1 MDIKVTRI
9 ALSLHVAPPAVGT
22 HQGGVLQAAR
32 ASVLV
37 EAQLLGTP
45 FKLNKVT
52 ESELWVAS
60 VIVQIVENIPL
71 YLMILR
77 TASDYCTYCRC
88 PTEVKCIQ

>member
-1 MDIKVTRI
+1 MDIKVAGI
-9 ALSLHVAPPAVGT
+9 ALSLHAAPSE
-22 HQGGVLQAAR
+22 GGFCRLHE
-32 ASVLV
+32 LV
-37 EAQLLGTP
+37 QAQLLGTP

-52 ESELWVAS
+52 ESELWVES

>member
-1 MDIKVTRI
+1 MDNKVAGI
-9 ALSLHVAPPAVGT
+9 APSLHAAPSE
-22 HQGGVLQAAR
+22 GGFCRLHELRQ
-32 ASVLV
+32 
-37 EAQLLGTP
+37 AQLLGTP

-52 ESELWVAS
+52 ESELWVES
-60 VIVQIVENIPL
+60 VIVHCADQIVENIPL